1 MRFKA
6 ILNNPVGL
14 YKLGQTMEK
23 LGPVCIASFTTDKLR
38 FITYQDNAVGPQAWT
53 DVVATSL
60 FSDYRIESQHHNE
73 INFFFK
79 IPDLLHITKD
89 LHDIIHIQLALK
101 RRGEQNIILFR
112 WSGVNFKGSKTLELK
127 ELPIELV
134 RRDRLEL
141 IKEPVTIRTPETY
154 ILLPPLA
161 SLKTAAEQ
169 FKKLSKYITIAANMN
184 GELKIEVESAY
195 AVSSAQFD
203 NLSNPRLSGHEPT
216 GDLTEYSHV
225 RIKSEDFDNFL
236 SCTHLEPNDVI
247 CNIASEAQIVFLVYL
262 NLDTYQNSDAPI
274 RTMQM
279 SPNRCQL
286 TCHLPIHFE

>member
-14 YKLGQTMEK
+14 HKLGQTMEK
-23 LGPVCIASFTTDKLR
+23 LGPVCIASFATDKLR
-38 FITYQDNAVGPQAWT
+38 FITYQDTAVGPQAWT
-53 DVVATSL
+53 DLVATSI
-60 FSDYRIESQHHNE
+60 FSDYRIESQHRNE

-89 LHDIIHIQLALK
+89 LHDITRIQVGLK
-101 RRGEQNIILFR
+101 RRGEQSIILFR
-112 WSGVNFKGSKTLELK
+112 WTGENFVGSKSLEQK

-154 ILLPPLA
+154 ILLPPLV
-161 SLKTAAEQ
+161 SLKPAAEQ
-169 FKKLSKYITIAANMN
+169 FKRLSKYITIAANMN

-195 AVSSAQFD
+195 AVCSAHFD
-203 NLSNPRLSGHEPT
+203 NLSNPSLSGHVPT

-225 RIKSEDFDNFL
+225 RIKSEDFVNFL
-236 SCTHLEPNDVI
+236 SCTHLEPDDVI

-262 NLDTYQNSDAPI
+262 NLDTYQNEDAPI

-279 SPNRCQL
+279 SANRCQL

>member
-14 YKLGQTMEK
+14 HKLGQTMEK
-23 LGPVCIASFTTDKLR
+23 LGPVCIASFATDKLR
-38 FITYQDNAVGPQAWT
+38 FITYQDTAVGPQAWT

-60 FSDYRIESQHHNE
+60 FSDYRIESQHGNE

-89 LHDIIHIQLALK
+89 LHDITRIQVGLK
-101 RRGEQNIILFR
+101 RRGEQSIILFR
-112 WSGVNFKGSKTLELK
+112 WTGVNFVGSKSLEQK

-154 ILLPPLA
+154 ILLPPLV
-161 SLKTAAEQ
+161 SLTPAAEQ
-169 FKKLSKYITIAANMN
+169 FRRLSKYITIAANMN

-195 AVSSAQFD
+195 AVCSAHFD
-203 NLSNPRLSGHEPT
+203 NLCNPSLSK
-216 GDLTEYSHV
+216 Y
-225 RIKSEDFDNFL
+225 IQQ
-236 SCTHLEPNDVI
+236 PN
-247 CNIASEAQIVFLVYL
+247 L
-262 NLDTYQNSDAPI
+262 NRKGLQHN
-274 RTMQM
+274 
-279 SPNRCQL
+279 
-286 TCHLPIHFE
+286 